1 MNDSAEPY
9 FFLAGYDSD
18 ANPFTD
24 LTEMKM
30 DVDYTITADPEAMH
44 DPDAWCV
51 YIMLKEFESMV
62 LRYKEVKVNPDASTL
77 EFRVEI
83 AHQPDD
89 LEVDPS
95 EERFCKMSSLLIQD
109 IISHMQEAG
118 TVIET
123 DVESGE
129 VISND

>member
-1 MNDSAEPY
+1 MKDSAEPY
-9 FFLAGYDSD
+9 LFLAGYDSD

-24 LTEMKM
+24 LVEMKM
-30 DVDYTITADPEAMH
+30 DKDYTITADPEAMH
-44 DPDAWCV
+44 NPDAWCV

-62 LRYKEVKVNPDASTL
+62 LRYKEVKVNPANSTL

-83 AHQPDD
+83 AYQPED

-95 EERFCKMSSLLIQD
+95 EERFCKMSSLVIQD
-109 IISHMQEAG
+109 IITEMQEAG
-118 TVIET
+118 TVVET

-129 VISND
+129 IITND